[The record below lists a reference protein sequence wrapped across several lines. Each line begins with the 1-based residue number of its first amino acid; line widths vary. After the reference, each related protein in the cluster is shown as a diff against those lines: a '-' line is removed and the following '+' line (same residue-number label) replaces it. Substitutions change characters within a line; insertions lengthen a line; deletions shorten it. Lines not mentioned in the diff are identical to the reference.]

1 MSAAQLAKTGARA
14 TAASSEAV
22 LKASASKIAQQ
33 AAKAS
38 IKQGIESGQY
48 TTKRLGR
55 LKQMFGGVDE
65 VTQAGMNAAARKSN
79 ELMDAKIVKHLDE
92 GKTLDENTIK
102 KFANESAAEVAEA
115 AEQAA
120 KQKSDEIAEA
130 AAKKSEAA
138 AKKSDNTAKA
148 AGNAPKKTKWEQAKT
163 GAKYAAGATLAGTAA
178 YSGIDAAASGKNFNE
193 TFEKN
198 LSTVAGGIG
207 SAAKT
212 TVIAGTSVAKPVV
225 SGVAGGLS
233 EGLGINNM
241 FSGINSS
248 MLMMIAAIFILYM
261 KCQVIRNNLLNK
273 NLIFYISELI

>member
-1 MSAAQLAKTGARA
+1 MSAAQIARTGARGA
-14 TAASSEAV
+14 AASSEAV

-38 IKQGIESGQY
+38 IKQGIESGKY
-48 TTKRLGR
+48 TTKRVGR
-55 LKQMFGGVDE
+55 MKKLFG
-65 VTQAGMNAAARKSN
+65 VTDDVTESGMKAAARKSN
-79 ELMDAKIVKHLDE
+79 ELMDAKIAKHLDD
-92 GKTLDENTIK
+92 GKTLDDSTIK
-102 KFANESAAEVAEA
+102 KFANESAAEVADA
-115 AEQAA
+115 AEKAA

-261 KCQVIRNNLLNK
+261 IMSGDSQQ
-273 NLIFYISELI
+273 ST